1 VDEEEVDDDDEAK
14 GQPEVITKAD
24 KRRNRG
30 ELY

>member
-1 VDEEEVDDDDEAK
+1 MDEEEVDDDDEAK

-24 KRRNRG
+24 VRQNRG